1 MAISVVATWLIF
13 FIVSIAASRLGTIF
27 PKIGLPLITGYLV
40 VGAVAGPF
48 VLGVI
53 QKDDLPRLGY
63 VTQFA
68 LAFIA
73 FSAGSELYLPELRSL
88 FKRILYQT
96 TSIAIF
102 SFCVCCLVIY
112 GIGSA
117 GIVPW
122 MAELE
127 SGCRLSVSAIAA
139 SIMVARSP
147 ASAIAV
153 VKEMKAKV
161 RHSRSVPYRTV
172 SRAVRQW
179 CWRTV
184 MQSEAMTG
192 ARAVALHTRS
202 VSMGG
207 AHRNF

>member
-117 GIVPW
+117 GVVPW

-161 RHSRSVPYRTV
+161 RPSGCDPV
-172 SRAVRQW
+172 RAVRQW
-179 CWRTV
+179 C
-184 MQSEAMTG
+184 
-192 ARAVALHTRS
+192 ARAVTLYIRGVS
-202 VSMGG
+202 VG
-207 AHRNF
+207 AAPRKCAEK